1 MINVIVWPDVLQRFY
16 DAVLYSQLML
26 VYGTWQ
32 RDTTIDPAAPGQVR
46 HLLAQRVEDQS
57 YLLQTLL
64 GRLDIQSR
72 DFH

>member
-1 MINVIVWPDVLQRFY
+1 MVNVIVWPDVLQRFY

-32 RDTTIDPAAPGQVR
+32 RDQTIDPNGPGQVR
-46 HLLAQRVEDQS
+46 NLLAQRVEDQS
-57 YLLQTLL
+57 HLLQTLI
-64 GRLDIQSR
+64 GDLDLHSR